1 MWRMP
6 DSMIASGAARQAL
19 LPLPRPRLGHTPFRL
34 TARRV
39 AGSAL
44 WVFGHSTDQF
54 FDLDIRQHSLAL
66 ALDIACNSLAG
77 VAAAVAQSLTLGP
90 R

>member
-1 MWRMP
+1 MRSYRYLP
-6 DSMIASGAARQAL
+6 PKAPALRPILPAARPGQQCQ
-19 LPLPRPRLGHTPFRL
+19 HD
-34 TARRV
+34 RV